1 MSGFA
6 GSAFAAKKGK
16 GEVDGVTNTMSN
28 SDGNKDNPSTTSSDS
43 SLYTGDP
50 SKTTD
55 NITPT
60 SRDTGGV
67 STNDLQTFSKCAS
80 GAALGDG
87 RLTLADVN
95 DCYGQ
100 VFDHGFGQGLS
111 EPSSTHSTDP
121 SKQGFESGTDQP
133 SSTHGS
139 DSSDNS

>member
-16 GEVDGVTNTMSN
+16 GEVDSVTNMMSS

-43 SLYTGDP
+43 SPNTGDP

-55 NITPT
+55 NITH
-60 SRDTGGV
+60 SSSGTGGV
-67 STNDLQTFSKCAS
+67 SISDLKTFSKCVS
-80 GAALGDG
+80 GAAWGDG

-100 VFDHGFGQGLS
+100 VFDHGFGQRLS
-111 EPSSTHSTDP
+111 EPSSTHGIEHLS
-121 SKQGFESGTDQP
+121 FFVC
-133 SSTHGS
+133 
-139 DSSDNS
+139 